1 MPTILSSPLLKDFAW
16 SPLVHY
22 AFQKNL
28 RHFTSS
34 VFETKNRLGKI
45 LLSYI
50 SPNGATSSHYN
61 YWSGRGL
68 ALSPTLS
75 ASKAEPLP
83 LLAIHL
89 RRGDFIEH
97 CDNLVSWNST
107 YHGYNT
113 LPSLPDRFFG
123 ENSTLLGILP
133 KDELKKRYR
142 EKCLVDIDMV
152 RQRVVKVVREW
163 RLERLKIEETKKPND
178 PPSTHESRVKKML
191 RKIYIMTNGDHEF
204 LQELKDGLDIDALR
218 SLSTS
223 VNSDL
228 PTDFD
233 YDFVWDWDEISTSRD
248 LDLGWETKYVAQA
261 MDMYVGQRAE
271 LFIGN
276 GFSSLTANVVL
287 MRFVAGV
294 EPWRTR
300 FW

>member
-1 MPTILSSPLLKDFAW
+1 MPTILNSPLFQDFAW
-16 SPLVHY
+16 SPLIHY
-22 AFQKNL
+22 AFQKNIH
-28 RHFTSS
+28 HFTPSS
-34 VFETKNRLGKI
+34 SGTNNRLGEF
-45 LLSYI
+45 LFSYI
-50 SPNGATSSHYN
+50 SRNGDSSPHYN

-68 ALSPTLS
+68 TLSPTLS
-75 ASKAEPLP
+75 TTKAEPLP

-97 CDNLVSWNST
+97 CDNLVTWKST

-113 LPSLPDRFFG
+113 LPSLPDRFFA
-123 ENSTLLGILP
+123 ENSTLLDILP
-133 KDELKKRYR
+133 EEELKKRYR

-152 RQRVVKVVREW
+152 RKRVVSVVREW
-163 RLERLKIEETKKPND
+163 RSERLKIEEAKPENKPPETKE
-178 PPSTHESRVKKML
+178 TRVKKML
-191 RKIYIMTNGDHEF
+191 KKIYIMTNGDHEF
-204 LQELKDGLDIDALR
+204 LQELKDGLQIDALR
-218 SLSTS
+218 SVSTS
-223 VNSDL
+223 TDSDL

-261 MDMYVGQRAE
+261 VDMYVGQRAE

>member
-1 MPTILSSPLLKDFAW
+1 MPTILNSPLLKDFVW
-16 SPLVHY
+16 SPLIHY
-22 AFQKNL
+22 AFQKNMH
-28 RHFTSS
+28 HFTSS
-34 VFETKNRLGKI
+34 ASDTKINFEKI

-50 SPNGATSSHYN
+50 SRNGDSP
-61 YWSGRGL
+61 WSRRGL
-68 ALSPTLS
+68 ALSPTPS
-75 ASKAEPLP
+75 VTKADPLP

-113 LPSLPDRFFG
+113 LPSLPDRFFA
-123 ENSTLLGILP
+123 ENSTLLDVLP

-152 RQRVVKVVREW
+152 RKRVVKVVREW
-163 RLERLKIEETKKPND
+163 RSERLKIE
-178 PPSTHESRVKKML
+178 PPSTTAESNIKHLL
-191 RKIYIMTNGDHEF
+191 RKIYIMTNGDAEF
-204 LQELKDGLDIDALR
+204 LQELKEGLHIDALR
-218 SLSTS
+218 SLSATAPAADDDD
-223 VNSDL
+223 NSGL
-228 PTDFD
+228 LTDFD
-233 YDFVWDWDEISTSRD
+233 YDFVWGWDDISTSRD
-248 LDLGWETKYVAQA
+248 LDLGWETKYVAQG

-276 GFSSLTANVVL
+276 GFSSLSANVVL